1 MRNYGEIKD
10 VIFIRQGW
18 NIYNLAFEYKLSYDG
33 EVFLVYVT
41 SMAELKKEIANL
53 IKEGIYE

>member
-10 VIFIRQGW
+10 VIFIHQGW

-33 EVFLVYVT
+33 EVFFVYVT